1 MADKSVI
8 LVIDDNMLIC
18 TIVKDILKTKYENI
32 ITIQDANK
40 SVAVA
45 KEILPDLILLDVVL
59 ISTDG
64 FEICRRL
71 KSNPITESIPVMF
84 VTSESE
90 RKIISRCF
98 EVGAVDYIRKPFIS
112 AELMARVAVHLE
124 SRKHKLQLQSM
135 IREMAEVLRHDELT
149 KLYTRRIFMQELQ
162 SYFEIQHKFVLVIA
176 DIDNF
181 KRINDTYGHVIGDA
195 ILTLV
200 AKALKD
206 NCRPID
212 IAARWGG
219 EEFIMLFPS
228 LNEDSTRQI
237 LECMRKSINEI
248 CLEHKGEMISVTTT
262 FGFTNVDFDVEM
274 EKSIAMADKALY
286 YGKKHGK
293 NCCIMYDKSF
303 EFLP

>member
-18 TIVKDILKTKYENI
+18 TIVKDILQTKYKNI
-32 ITIQDANK
+32 VTIQDANK
-40 SVAVA
+40 AIVTA

-71 KSNPITESIPVMF
+71 KSNPVTENIPVMF

-90 RKIISRCF
+90 RGIISRCF

-112 AELMARVAVHLE
+112 AELLARVAVHLDN
-124 SRKHKLQLQSM
+124 RKHKLQLQSM

-149 KLYTRRIFMQELQ
+149 KLYTRRVFMQELQ
-162 SYFEIQHKFVLVIA
+162 SYFEIQHKFALVIA

-181 KRINDTYGHVIGDA
+181 KRINDTYGHIIGDE
-195 ILTLV
+195 ILMLV
-200 AKALKD
+200 AKALKE
-206 NCRPID
+206 NCRPVD

-228 LNEDSTRQI
+228 LDEQSTRQT
-237 LECMRKSINEI
+237 LENMRACINGI
-248 CLEHKGEMISVTTT
+248 CLKHKGEMISVTTT
-262 FGFTNVDFDVEM
+262 FGFTNVSFDVSM

-286 YGKKHGK
+286 YGKDHGK

-303 EFLP
+303 ELYP